1 MAIQEKIP
9 TPQEVKST
17 PVRFSKDEL
26 SQLTK
31 LRTDTD
37 QITFQFGQIQISK
50 IKLEENETLLKKQLA
65 DLEKREITLAKS
77 LSDKYGKGSINL
89 DTGTFTPTE

>member
-17 PVRFSKDEL
+17 PVRFSEDEL

-31 LRTDTD
+31 LRTETD

>member
-1 MAIQEKIP
+1 V
-9 TPQEVKST
+9 EVKST
-17 PVRFSKDEL
+17 PVRFSEDEL

-31 LRTDTD
+31 LRTETD

>member
-31 LRTDTD
+31 LRTETD

>member
-1 MAIQEKIP
+1 MAKQEKIP

-31 LRTDTD
+31 LRTETD

>member
-9 TPQEVKST
+9 TPQEVKSA

-31 LRTDTD
+31 LRTETD

>member
-31 LRTDTD
+31 LRTETD
-37 QITFQFGQIQISK
+37 QITFQFGQIQLNI
-50 IKLEENETLLKKQLA
+50 
-65 DLEKREITLAKS
+65 
-77 LSDKYGKGSINL
+77 
-89 DTGTFTPTE
+89 